1 MIIKIVVLYLL
12 VANCDTG
19 EYLYNKRIEMDGF
32 SVSGNR
38 IEDCR
43 IVGVEKAKEITAYFR
58 QWYPNASTNVDC
70 QWEVSKGQKV

>member
-1 MIIKIVVLYLL
+1 MVAVLYLIT
-12 VANCDTG
+12 ADADTG
-19 EYLYNKRIEMDGF
+19 TYLYKSRTVIDGF

-43 IVGVEKAKEITAYFR
+43 VVGVRTAKKLSEYYR

-70 QWEVSKGQKV
+70 TWERKQ

>member
-1 MIIKIVVLYLL
+1 MIEKVVVLYLI

-19 EYLYNKRIEMDGF
+19 IELYKNRIIIDGF

-43 IVGVEKAKEITAYFR
+43 TVGVRAAKKYSAYYR

-70 QWEVSKGQKV
+70 QWDPKQG